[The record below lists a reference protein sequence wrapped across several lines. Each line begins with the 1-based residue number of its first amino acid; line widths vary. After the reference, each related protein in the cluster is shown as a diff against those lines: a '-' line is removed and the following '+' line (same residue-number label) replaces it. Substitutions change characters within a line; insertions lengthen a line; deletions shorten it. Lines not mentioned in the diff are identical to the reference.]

1 MATFPHI
8 SVNQI
13 TPRLLMSKLY
23 FFLQLA
29 ILIFL
34 YPFSANA
41 TDMSDIIKKV
51 EENLN
56 GKTAQMNI
64 SMKITTSRTTRT
76 MEMESYSIG
85 SEKSFIKI
93 TYPKKDKGITFLKMD
108 NSMWQYVPRI
118 EKIIKIPASMML
130 QSWMGSDFTNDDLVR
145 ESSISEDYTSSLIA
159 EEEAIYRVLLIPLE
173 DAPVVWGKIVMEISK
188 QYFLPTK
195 VLYYDEDQI
204 LIRELHY
211 QQVEKIEDRY
221 YPTHW
226 VMTPKTA
233 DKADHQT
240 VIDVSNAMFDKDISG
255 KYFNKRALKKYSR

>member
-1 MATFPHI
+1 MLCPA
-8 SVNQI
+8 
-13 TPRLLMSKLY
+13 
-23 FFLQLA
+23 
-29 ILIFL
+29 
-34 YPFSANA
+34 SAMEIA
-41 TDMSDIIKKV
+41 DIIERV
-51 EENLN
+51 EDNLN

-93 TYPKKDKGITFLKMD
+93 TYPKKDRGITFLKID
-108 NSMWQYVPRI
+108 NGMWQYVPRI

-159 EEEAIYRVLLIPLE
+159 EESDIYRILLNPND
-173 DAPVVWGKIVMEISK
+173 DAPVVWGKLIMEVSK
-188 QYFLPTK
+188 EYFLPTK
-195 VLYYDEDQI
+195 VLYYDEEDT
-204 LIRELHY
+204 LIRELLY
-211 QQVEKIEDRY
+211 LQVTKIEDRY

-240 VIDVSNAMFDKDISG
+240 VIDISNAQFDKDISE